1 MKYGNIFYILL
12 NFIIFQIFL
21 LTDGDV
27 GNTDDVVSLV
37 RKNNGNTR

>member
-1 MKYGNIFYILL
+1 M
-12 NFIIFQIFL
+12 NFLFVGPPARKKASIFL
-21 LTDGDV
+21 LTDGEV

>member
-21 LTDGDV
+21 LTDGKV